1 LTPEEVKKEEERW
14 QKDVKQVGKATCP
27 VCGLELGYGPGGI
40 VNLIGQ
46 HLHTE
51 RCDEAK
57 AKRDKQPRENGSML
71 NFFAPK
77 LPPVP
82 PTVHTPAPVAFRAP
96 IASKNPAPVTGKT
109 SAAPAL
115 TSASVSAQAS
125 LPLLGLMRQLR
136 DNIRR
141 LPLAIPEADETNPLS
156 VFSGDPASYVGE
168 DVTSDTLWEE
178 LAPTFHK
185 AFNYGHGVEERV
197 CMIQTGPHGLGG
209 FMRFLD
215 YFVVKRGLRVR

>member
-1 LTPEEVKKEEERW
+1 MAPKKVCRQLAGSWQPLTPFQRIQLTPEEVKKEEERW

-77 LPPVP
+77 LPC
-82 PTVHTPAPVAFRAP
+82 TTYCAHT
-96 IASKNPAPVTGKT
+96 SSG
-109 SAAPAL
+109 
-115 TSASVSAQAS
+115 
-125 LPLLGLMRQLR
+125 
-136 DNIRR
+136 R
-141 LPLAIPEADETNPLS
+141 LPSSNCVQESSAGHRQDVCRTGSDIGISIRPGFAPFTRSD
-156 VFSGDPASYVGE
+156 ASTAG
-168 DVTSDTLWEE
+168 
-178 LAPTFHK
+178 
-185 AFNYGHGVEERV
+185 
-197 CMIQTGPHGLGG
+197 
-209 FMRFLD
+209 
-215 YFVVKRGLRVR
+215 